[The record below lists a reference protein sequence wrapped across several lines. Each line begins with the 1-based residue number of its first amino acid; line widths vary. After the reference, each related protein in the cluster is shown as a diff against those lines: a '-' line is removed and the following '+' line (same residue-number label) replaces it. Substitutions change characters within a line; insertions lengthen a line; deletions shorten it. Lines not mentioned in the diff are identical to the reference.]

1 MWRSRSTACAVHDS
15 RSDEFIFQ
23 RLDVLAL
30 ADVDE
35 PQAAE
40 AGRRHRRGLGGKKS
54 VLFATPK

>member
-1 MWRSRSTACAVHDS
+1 MWRSGSTACAVHDS

-40 AGRRHRRGLGGKKS
+40 AGRRHRRG
-54 VLFATPK
+54 